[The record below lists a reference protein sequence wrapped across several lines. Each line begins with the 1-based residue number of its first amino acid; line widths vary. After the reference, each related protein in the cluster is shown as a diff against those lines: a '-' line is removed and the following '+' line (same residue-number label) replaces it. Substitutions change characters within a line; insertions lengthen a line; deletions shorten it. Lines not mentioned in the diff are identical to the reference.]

1 VRKWASKPTLLLIA
15 AVAAAVVLSGC
26 GGGGGAS
33 APPINDQLF
42 TPNYISSLN
51 LLLHWN
57 HLPAR
62 VSFLKPADFADYG
75 WSATICEDAAAE
87 WNQSGKQAL
96 TQVVPYGQPADVVV
110 EFVSRENFSGGA
122 NSTGI
127 TNASYNTAT
136 HQIVSEAIQI
146 TPVKPPA
153 FGNGYLSSNDA
164 QVTIAH
170 EIGHALGI
178 QGHSPYPEDLMHDTF
193 NMGQDYR
200 PTTRDFNTVMTAYP
214 NYFLPGQAI
223 TQAMPSAG
231 EGKIV
236 TVSIE

>member
-1 VRKWASKPTLLLIA
+1 MRKWTSKSALSVIA
-15 AVAAAVVLSGC
+15 AVAATAVLSGC
-26 GGGGGAS
+26 GGGGGGS
-33 APPINDQLF
+33 TPPIDDQLF
-42 TPNYISSLN
+42 IPNYVSSLD

-62 VSFLKPADFADYG
+62 VSFHKPADFAGYG
-75 WSATICEDAAAE
+75 WSATVCEDAAAE
-87 WNQSGKQAL
+87 WNQPGKQAL

-110 EFVSRENFSGGA
+110 EFVGRANFSGGP

-136 HQIVSEAIQI
+136 YQIASEAIEI
-146 TPVKPPA
+146 TPVEPVA

-170 EIGHALGI
+170 EIGHAIGI
-178 QGHSPYPEDLMHDTF
+178 QGHSPYSDDLMHSTF

-200 PTTRDFNTVMTAYP
+200 PTTRDLNTVMTAYP
-214 NYFLPGQAI
+214 SYFLPSQEIMRA
-223 TQAMPSAG
+223 TPSEG
-231 EGKIV
+231 GGKIV